1 VNDVTGPMTREAL
14 MLLATTAGPVIG
26 LLLVIGLV
34 VGVFQAA
41 TQINDPAVGFLPRLA
56 AALAAIWFLGG
67 WLLERYSTF
76 FASSVER
83 MSQR

>member
-1 VNDVTGPMTREAL
+1 MNDVTGPLTREAM

-26 LLLVIGLV
+26 VLLVIGLM
-34 VGVFQAA
+34 VGVFQAS

-76 FASSVER
+76 FATSVER